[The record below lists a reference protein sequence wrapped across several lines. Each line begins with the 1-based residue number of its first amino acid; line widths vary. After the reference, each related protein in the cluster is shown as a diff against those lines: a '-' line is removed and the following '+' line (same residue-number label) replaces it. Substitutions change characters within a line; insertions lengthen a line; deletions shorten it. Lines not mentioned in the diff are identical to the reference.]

1 MVPVMELITSLRTYE
16 VIEPSDIRGLVF
28 DGPASQV
35 HPRELTVSVTA
46 FGVTYTIEL
55 ERVDDLFSTTYGHY
69 SWDVDAE
76 RVIPPDEGER
86 NPRGDHCHY
95 RVVRTAVPVG
105 ADVG

>member
-1 MVPVMELITSLRTYE
+1 MCIVQSSAMVPVMELITSLRTYE

-69 SWDVDAE
+69 S
-76 RVIPPDEGER
+76 
-86 NPRGDHCHY
+86 
-95 RVVRTAVPVG
+95 
-105 ADVG
+105 